1 MSLNTAS
8 TKPGATF
15 INTSERVAYQTPLLT
30 PTRFGSSTAVEKP
43 APNPILFKDCGAVP
57 LHCHPGCGVLWSGLE
72 TRTTPVPA
80 RHGAEASGRWRPS
93 AHLRSACKVSVA
105 WEHRTSR
112 TLRSQKL
119 RLFARCADQQP
130 EAQAVKP

>member
-57 LHCHPGCGVLWSGLE
+57 LHCRPGCGVLWSWKPEQRRLQGMGLKHLADGGLLLIYE
-72 TRTTPVPA
+72 APA
-80 RHGAEASGRWRPS
+80 KSP
-93 AHLRSACKVSVA
+93 LA
-105 WEHRTSR
+105 WEHRISR

>member
-57 LHCHPGCGVLWSGLE
+57 LHCRPGCGVLWSWKPEQRRLQGMGLKHLADGGLLLIYE
-72 TRTTPVPA
+72 APAKSPWRGNTAYPA
-80 RHGAEASGRWRPS
+80 RCVPKSLDYLPD
-93 AHLRSACKVSVA
+93 VQ
-105 WEHRTSR
+105 TSN
-112 TLRSQKL
+112 LKL
-119 RLFARCADQQP
+119 
-130 EAQAVKP
+130 KP